1 MKKPLLAVRL
11 GGLAGIVALVALVA
25 ALAPAAASARATTCA
40 NKQVKISPE
49 AGHIYKIPVKAI
61 STQGGVSCK
70 AADKVITGFVTGK
83 PPKGWKSKVAHFEAP
98 EGLIPQ
104 LVTKGSKKIQY
115 AVQGG

>member
-1 MKKPLLAVRL
+1 MKKPQLAVRL

-40 NKQVKISPE
+40 NKQVKITPE
-49 AGHIYKIPVKAI
+49 GGHAFHYPVKAI
-61 STQGGVSCK
+61 STSGGVSC
-70 AADKVITGFVTGK
+70 ATAYKVITGFINGK

-104 LVTKGSKKIQY
+104 LVAKGSKTIKY
-115 AVQGG
+115 AVRGG

>member
-1 MKKPLLAVRL
+1 MKKSSLASRL
-11 GGLAGIVALVALVA
+11 GGLAGIVALVALLA

-49 AGHIYKIPVKAI
+49 PGTHFKIPVKAI
-61 STQGGVSCK
+61 KTEGGVSC
-70 AADKVITGFVTGK
+70 ATAYKVITGFVTGK

-98 EGLIPQ
+98 EGLVPQ
-104 LVTKGSKKIQY
+104 LVTKGSKKIKY